1 MFRVP
6 IGPAIRKFLEKLEEG
21 DPVALGL
28 LGFGVLLAAV
38 AGGIWLIDRK
48 NQEKEKTRGRRTS
61 RGR

>member
-1 MFRVP
+1 MFRDP
-6 IGPAIRKFLEKLEEG
+6 IGSAVRNFLEKLEEG

-38 AGGIWLIDRK
+38 AGGIWRIDRR
-48 NQEKEKTRGRRTS
+48 NQEKEKTKGRWTS